1 MKNRKISATK
11 IIFFLLLS
19 VSLSAKEKNDV
30 LSVKSPDGKIVTN
43 IYIDTLLSFSV
54 KQDGVSVLERSCIGM
69 KLSDG
74 TEFGKS
80 PKLVSKKVRVVNE
93 VVNAQFYRFSK
104 FNDNFQEIDLK
115 FKGGYGVAFRIY
127 NEGVAYRFHSEIDH
141 EIEIAAETAEFNFDK
156 DYLTYLAHS
165 KGKKEQFFMSFQNFY
180 SVKPLSEADT
190 RLAFLPATVDLGGG
204 RKLTITESDLESYPG
219 MFLQVNRPDE
229 SNSGVSSANVNSS
242 TLNSA
247 NVNSATANNANVNS
261 STKKPAG
268 ENITNGNP
276 TASASGQMSGKYSL
290 TGVFAPIPSGL
301 ERNAKRLQEVVT
313 GRSNILAKV
322 NGNRTF
328 PWRVLAI
335 TEKDTQLPVNNMV
348 YALASPNRIGDCSWV
363 KPGKVAWDWWNDWGL
378 YNVGFKAGINQ
389 ETYKYFIDF
398 ASRYGLEY
406 VVLDEGW
413 YNPAKGDL
421 MTVVPELDLKELVE
435 YGKGK
440 NVGIVLWS
448 VLKVLDD
455 QLEEACK
462 YYSELGIKGF
472 KVDFLDRDDQVAVDM
487 VYRVAGAAA
496 RHKLMLDFHGFY
508 KPTGI
513 NRTFPNVVNFE
524 GVFGLEELKWST
536 EKVMPE
542 YDVTLPF
549 IRMMAGPVDYTPGAM
564 RNATKKDFVPIYSN
578 PMSQGT
584 RCHQLATYIVFD
596 SPFTMLCDSP
606 TLYEQNKECTEFIA
620 SIPMVYDETRI
631 LDGELAQYII
641 TARRH
646 EIPSAKGTA
655 PGNATEATP
664 GYATGAPAGNAQNY
678 VRISPADKTQ
688 TIWTV
693 GGLTNWTARDIT
705 LDLSF
710 LEAGKTYK
718 VILFK
723 DGINAEKQGADYT
736 VEKLTVD
743 RNTKLK
749 IHMASGGGFAVI
761 FSGTDFSI

>member
-11 IIFFLLLS
+11 IIALFLTLS
-19 VSLSAKEKNDV
+19 VSLNAKEKKDV
-30 LSVKSPDGKIVTN
+30 ISVHSPDGKIVTT
-43 IYIDTLLSFSV
+43 IYVDSLLSFSV
-54 KQDGVSVLERSCIGM
+54 KQDGVAVLERSRIGM

-74 TEFGKS
+74 TEFGKL

-104 FNDNFQEIDLK
+104 FSDNFQEIDLK
-115 FKGGYGVAFRIY
+115 FKGGYGVAFRVY
-127 NEGVAYRFHSEIDH
+127 NDGVAYRFHSEIDH
-141 EIEIAAETAEFNFDK
+141 EIEIVAESAEFNFDK

-190 RLAFLPATVDLGGG
+190 RLAFLPASVDLGGG

-219 MFLQVNRPDE
+219 MFLQVNRQDAVK
-229 SNSGVSSANVNSS
+229 SGV
-242 TLNSA
+242 NSA
-247 NVNSATANNANVNS
+247 NENN
-261 STKKPAG
+261 T
-268 ENITNGNP
+268 T
-276 TASASGQMSGKYSL
+276 ASGQISGKYSL
-290 TGVFAPIPSGL
+290 KGVFAPIPSGL

-313 GRSNILAKV
+313 GRTNILAKV

-421 MTVVPELDLKELVE
+421 MTVVPEIDLKELVE

-487 VYRVAGAAA
+487 VYRVAEAAA

-564 RNATKKDFVPIYSN
+564 RNATKKDFAPIYSN

-584 RCHQLATYIVFD
+584 RCHQLATYVVYD

-678 VRISPADKTQ
+678 VRISPADKTH

-718 VILFK
+718 ATLFK

>member
-1 MKNRKISATK
+1 MKNRKISTTK
-11 IIFFLLLS
+11 IILFFLTITI
-19 VSLSAKEKNDV
+19 SLNAKEKNDV
-30 LSVKSPDGKIVTN
+30 ISVKSPDGKIVTS
-43 IYIDTLLSFSV
+43 IYIDSLLSFSV
-54 KQDGVSVLERSCIGM
+54 KQDGVSVLERSYIGM
-69 KLSDG
+69 KLTDG
-74 TEFGKS
+74 TEFGKY
-80 PKLVSKKVRVVNE
+80 PKLASKKVQVVNE
-93 VVNAQFYRFSK
+93 IVNAKFYRFSK
-104 FNDNFQEIDLK
+104 FCDNFQEVDLK
-115 FKGGYGVAFRIY
+115 FKGNYGVTFRVY
-127 NEGVAYRFHSEIDH
+127 NDGVAYRFHSDTDH
-141 EIEIAAETAEFNFDK
+141 TIEVTAESAEFNFDK
-156 DYLTYLAHS
+156 DYITYLAHS
-165 KGKKEQFFMSFQNFY
+165 KGKKEQYVMSFQNFY
-180 SVKPLSEADT
+180 SVKPFSEADT

-204 RKLTITESDLESYPG
+204 RKVTITESDLESYPG
-219 MFLQVNRPDE
+219 MFLQVNRPD
-229 SNSGVSSANVNSS
+229 NANRVTETSEVNSS
-242 TLNSA
+242 
-247 NVNSATANNANVNS
+247 NVNN
-261 STKKPAG
+261 
-268 ENITNGNP
+268 TN
-276 TASASGQMSGKYSL
+276 TVSGQVSCKYSL
-290 TGVFAPIPSGL
+290 KGVFAPVPSGL
-301 ERNAKRLQEVVT
+301 ERNGKRLQEVVS
-313 GRSNILAKV
+313 GRSDIIAKV
-322 NGNRTF
+322 KGSRSF

-335 TEKDTQLPVNNMV
+335 TEKDTQLPVNNLV

-378 YNVGFKAGINQ
+378 FNVGFKAGINQ

-398 ASRYGLEY
+398 ASRYGIEY

-421 MTVVPELDLKELVE
+421 LSVIPELDLKELVE

-455 QLEEACK
+455 QLEKACK

-472 KVDFLDRDDQVAVDM
+472 KVDFLDRDDQMAVDM

-524 GVFGLEELKWST
+524 GVFGLEELKWTT

-542 YDVTLPF
+542 YDVTMPF

-564 RNATKKDFVPIYSN
+564 RNATKKDFAPIYSN

-620 SIPMVYDETRI
+620 SVPMVYDETRI
-631 LDGELAQYII
+631 LDGELAQFIV

-646 EIPSAKGTA
+646 EVA
-655 PGNATEATP
+655 PIKSNAS
-664 GYATGAPAGNAQNY
+664 GYATGTPAGDPQNY
-678 VRISPADKTQ
+678 VRISPSDKTQ
-688 TIWTV
+688 TIWSV
-693 GGLTNWTARDIT
+693 GGLTNWNARDIT

-710 LEAGKTYK
+710 LEDGKTYK
-718 VILFK
+718 ATLFK
-723 DGINAEKQGADYT
+723 DGINAEKQGADYA
-736 VEKLTVD
+736 VEKLIVN

-749 IHMASGGGFAVI
+749 IRMASGGGFALI
-761 FSGTDFSI
+761 ISGTDFSI

>member
-1 MKNRKISATK
+1 MENRKISATNLFK
-11 IIFFLLLS
+11 ISVALFITLS
-19 VSLSAKEKNDV
+19 ISLTAKEKNDV
-30 LSVKSPDGKIVTN
+30 ISIKSPDGRIVTN
-43 IYIDTLLSFSV
+43 LYIDSVLRFSV
-54 KQDGVSVLERSCIGM
+54 SQGGASVLEKSSIGM
-69 KLSDG
+69 RLSDG
-74 TEFGKS
+74 TEFGKH
-80 PKLVSKKVRVVNE
+80 PKLVSKKVRAVNE
-93 VVNAQFYRFSK
+93 IVNAQFYRFSK
-104 FNDNFQEIDLK
+104 FTDDFQEIDLK
-115 FKGGYGVAFRIY
+115 FKGGYGVIFRAY
-127 NEGVAYRFHSEIDH
+127 NDGVAYRFYSEINH
-141 EIEIAAETAEFNFDK
+141 AIEIAGEAAEFNFDK

-165 KGKKEQFFMSFQNFY
+165 KGKKEQFVMSFQNFY
-180 SVKPLSEADT
+180 SVKPLSEADS
-190 RLAFLPATVDLGGG
+190 RLAFLPAAVDLGGG

-219 MFLQVNRPDE
+219 MFLQVNR
-229 SNSGVSSANVNSS
+229 SNFNNTNVSS
-242 TLNSA
+242 
-247 NVNSATANNANVNS
+247 
-261 STKKPAG
+261 
-268 ENITNGNP
+268 
-276 TASASGQMSGKYSL
+276 GQKSGKYSL
-290 TGVFAPIPSGL
+290 KGVFAPIPSGL
-301 ERNAKRLQEVVT
+301 DRTGKRLQEVVT
-313 GRSNILAKV
+313 GRSDIIAKV
-322 NGNRTF
+322 KGGRSF

-335 TEKDTQLPVNNMV
+335 TEKDTQLPVNNLV

-378 YNVGFKAGINQ
+378 FNVGFKVGINQ
-389 ETYKYFIDF
+389 ETYKYYIDF
-398 ASRYGLEY
+398 ASRYGIEY

-413 YNPAKGDL
+413 YNSTKGDL
-421 MTVVPELDLKELVE
+421 LSVIPELDMKELVE
-435 YGKGK
+435 YGKSK

-455 QLEEACK
+455 HLEEACK

-487 VYRVAGAAA
+487 VYRVAEAAA

-542 YDVTLPF
+542 YDVTMPF

-564 RNATKKDFVPIYSN
+564 RNATKKDFAPIYSN

-631 LDGELAQYII
+631 LDGELAQFII

-646 EIPSAKGTA
+646 EIPSVKGTDS
-655 PGNATEATP
+655 GNGIGATP
-664 GYATGAPAGNAQNY
+664 GYATGTPAGNPQNY
-678 VRISPADKTQ
+678 ARISPADKTQ
-688 TIWTV
+688 AIWSV
-693 GGLTNWTARDIT
+693 GGLTNWNARDIT

-710 LEAGKTYK
+710 LEPGKTYK
-718 VILFK
+718 ATLFK
-723 DGINAEKQGADYT
+723 DGINSERQGADYS
-736 VEKLTVD
+736 VEKLSVD
-743 RNTKLK
+743 SNTKLK
-749 IHMASGGGFAVI
+749 IHMASGGGFALI
-761 FSGTDFSI
+761 ISGTVFSI

>member
-11 IIFFLLLS
+11 IAFYLLLS
-19 VSLSAKEKNDV
+19 VSLNAKEKNDV
-30 LSVKSPDGKIVTN
+30 ISVKSPDGKIVTN
-43 IYIDTLLSFSV
+43 IYVDSLLSYSL
-54 KQDGVSVLERSCIGM
+54 KQDGVAVLERSRIGM
-69 KLSDG
+69 KLTDG
-74 TEFGKS
+74 TEFGKF
-80 PKLVSKKVRVVNE
+80 PKLVSKKVRAVNE

-104 FNDNFQEIDLK
+104 FTDNYQEIDLK
-115 FKGGYGVAFRIY
+115 FKGGYGVAFRVY
-127 NEGVAYRFHSEIDH
+127 NDGVAYRFHTEIDH
-141 EIEIAAETAEFNFDK
+141 EIEIAAESAEFNFDK

-219 MFLQVNRPDE
+219 MFLQVNRPDVA
-229 SNSGVSSANVNSS
+229 NAGISSSNVNI
-242 TLNSA
+242 
-247 NVNSATANNANVNS
+247 ATANNAN
-261 STKKPAG
+261 
-268 ENITNGNP
+268 GNP
-276 TASASGQMSGKYSL
+276 AASASGQTSGKYSL
-290 TGVFAPIPSGL
+290 KGVFAPIPSGL

-313 GRSNILAKV
+313 GRTNILAKV
-322 NGNRTF
+322 KGNRTF

-348 YALASPNRIGDCSWV
+348 YSLASPNRIGDCSWV

-398 ASRYGLEY
+398 ASRYGIEY

-421 MTVVPELDLKELVE
+421 LTVVPELDLKELVE
-435 YGKGK
+435 YGKDK

-472 KVDFLDRDDQVAVDM
+472 KVDFLDRDDQVAVDL
-487 VYRVAGAAA
+487 VYRVAEAAA

-564 RNATKKDFVPIYSN
+564 RNATKKDFAPIYSN

-655 PGNATEATP
+655 SGHATGTNP
-664 GYATGAPAGNAQNY
+664 GYATGVPAGNAQNY
-678 VRISPADKTQ
+678 VRISPAEKTQ

-693 GGLTNWTARDIT
+693 GGLTNWTARDII

-718 VILFK
+718 ATLFK
-723 DGINAEKQGADYT
+723 DGINAEKQGADYA

-743 RNTKLK
+743 KNTKLK